1 MTFPVKQWIVPGLAA
16 LGAAWLAWTLKPTP
30 APTYRDVVVH
40 DSVILKEA
48 PDTVLRFVDRIK
60 WRVMEPTV
68 IARGD
73 SAVPER
79 LAAYCGPDTVSDSVS
94 PPMSDPVL
102 PPSSGKYD
110 GSRLALFSVTSDGRL
125 FAQETPA
132 KAPFEWVNRGGVY
145 EVREQRAPFRLWN
158 GLPGTAAKGAV
169 IVGSFLLGR
178 ASK

>member
-1 MTFPVKQWIVPGLAA
+1 MTLHVKQAAVFGLVAI
-16 LGAAWLAWTLKPTP
+16 GAAWLAWTLKPTP

-48 PDTVLRFVDRIK
+48 PDTVLRLVDRIK
-60 WRVMEPTV
+60 WRVAEPTV

-73 SAVPER
+73 SAVPAR
-79 LAAYCGPDTVSDSVS
+79 LAAYCGPDTVSGSVS

-110 GSRLALFSVTSDGRL
+110 GTQLSLFSVTSDGRL

-132 KAPFEWVNRGGVY
+132 KPPFEWVNRGGQY
-145 EVREQRAPFRLWN
+145 EVREQRAPFHLLR
-158 GLPGTAAKGAV
+158 GLPGDLVKLAVGFGVGV
-169 IVGSFLLGR
+169 IV
-178 ASK
+178 AK